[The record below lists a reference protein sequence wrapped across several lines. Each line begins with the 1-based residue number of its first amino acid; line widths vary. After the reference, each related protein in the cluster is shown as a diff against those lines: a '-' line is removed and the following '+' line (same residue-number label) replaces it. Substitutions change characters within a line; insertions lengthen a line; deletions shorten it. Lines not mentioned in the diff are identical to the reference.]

1 MQELHKNNCKKARVA
16 TLLHPTQQL
25 ATATVQQQVQHAE
38 STNSRRDVM
47 KFPSNRFP
55 VQCLTVCV
63 CMCACVYIPG
73 LHNNNNN
80 SNNYDNDNGDDP
92 CLKKLSSFPFTSSHS
107 HTHSLP
113 PSLPHS
119 LCLSPCVSI
128 NCFVV
133 VVVVVDLSQLS
144 CKSTRVVQGG
154 GNMLGVLHVQ
164 RMFNAPN
171 NNSNNNVCCQFFFCL
186 WILWVLTAAAWAG
199 VGGRCDDTVITCSCA
214 QRSGQVGSS
223 SKRNEP
229 TTTTIWITTTIVV
242 DSPIPIPFPDSRRVP
257 FVIVNVDSVRMASK
271 NLLLILL
278 WQQHPHKHEPEH
290 THTYAWS
297 HSLSLCISTHTQ
309 SFTCNHSFPYVYV
322 YCTDNYNW
330 AAAELRNV
338 QQIEVVHLFALII
351 FQPTVTH

>member
-63 CMCACVYIPG
+63 YVCVYIPG
-73 LHNNNNN
+73 LHKDNNNNN

-92 CLKKLSSFPFTSSHS
+92 CLKKLSSFPFISSHS

-119 LCLSPCVSI
+119 LCLSPSVTI
-128 NCFVV
+128 NCFVVV

-144 CKSTRVVQGG
+144 CKSARVMKGG
-154 GNMLGVLHVQ
+154 GNMLGVPHVQ

-171 NNSNNNVCCQFFFCL
+171 NNSNNNVCCQFFFVCEYCEYL
-186 WILWVLTAAAWAG
+186 
-199 VGGRCDDTVITCSCA
+199 
-214 QRSGQVGSS
+214 Q
-223 SKRNEP
+223 
-229 TTTTIWITTTIVV
+229 
-242 DSPIPIPFPDSRRVP
+242 
-257 FVIVNVDSVRMASK
+257 
-271 NLLLILL
+271 
-278 WQQHPHKHEPEH
+278 QQHERGQGEGA
-290 THTYAWS
+290 TT
-297 HSLSLCISTHTQ
+297 L
-309 SFTCNHSFPYVYV
+309 
-322 YCTDNYNW
+322 
-330 AAAELRNV
+330 
-338 QQIEVVHLFALII
+338 
-351 FQPTVTH
+351 